1 MEIASKYHVRLIV
14 IINLQCYLS
23 KNSLL
28 EGALSEVLPSL
39 VIFQDGMVMAMDID
53 LLINIKINIIL

>member
-14 IINLQCYLS
+14 IINLQFYLS